1 MKTSA
6 EQQLTL
12 LACMI
17 AEYTVFIVYTI
28 NFNYTEYKCF
38 LTSVAPPC
46 IMQPVSDINLARWF
60 VLSLRVETSEK
71 QQNRQ

>member
-17 AEYTVFIVYTI
+17 AEYTVYIVYTI
-28 NFNYTEYKCF
+28 NFNYTEY
-38 LTSVAPPC
+38 THYSVAPP
-46 IMQPVSDINLARWF
+46 
-60 VLSLRVETSEK
+60 
-71 QQNRQ
+71 